1 MIYAHIILY
10 SDRGRKPLSHRV
22 EVQNIEDYKE
32 HKAQY
37 QERAVLSL
45 CKSRGLIPR
54 HLKEYGYNSIGVKFE
69 IKEGI

>member
-10 SDRGRKPLSHRV
+10 SDKGRKPLSRRV

-45 CKSRGLIPR
+45 CKNRGLTPR

>member
-10 SDRGRKPLSHRV
+10 SDKGRKPLSRRV
-22 EVQNIEDYKE
+22 EVQSIEDYKE
-32 HKAQY
+32 HKTQC

>member
-10 SDRGRKPLSHRV
+10 SGKGRKPLSRRV
-22 EVQNIEDYKE
+22 EVQSIEDYKE
-32 HKAQY
+32 HKTQY

-45 CKSRGLIPR
+45 CKNRGLTLR
-54 HLKEYGYNSIGVKFE
+54 HLKEYGYSSIGVKFE